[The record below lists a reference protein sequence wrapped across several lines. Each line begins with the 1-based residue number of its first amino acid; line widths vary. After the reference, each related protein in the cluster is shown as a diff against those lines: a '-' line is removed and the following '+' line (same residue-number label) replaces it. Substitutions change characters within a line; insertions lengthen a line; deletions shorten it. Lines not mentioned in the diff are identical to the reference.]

1 MKSAWTRKEENDE
14 RRKGGIG
21 AGTRNRRRIEDNEG
35 SRMGKE
41 GRCRKSEKK
50 VKKMSREDVRGKEED
65 GGRTREE
72 LWSIRDIERGEEN

>member
-1 MKSAWTRKEENDE
+1 MKSAGTRKEENDE

-41 GRCRKSEKK
+41 GRCRKSEK
-50 VKKMSREDVRGKEED
+50 
-65 GGRTREE
+65 
-72 LWSIRDIERGEEN
+72 EENE